1 MLKYLG
7 KLKFYRQKYTT
18 YTMNACMGTLL
29 SRPFV
34 PFLSFGYFDYIVKS
48 VTFLTLFIYLYSL
61 TDLA

>member
-1 MLKYLG
+1 MG
-7 KLKFYRQKYTT
+7 FSVQKYTM

-34 PFLSFGYFDYIVKS
+34 LFVSLGYFDYIVKS

-61 TDLA
+61 INLA